1 MNDLQRAARL
11 VVATHFRYSG
21 HIPHIWDCACQ
32 RGPEED
38 CDCGA
43 DDFNSALTILKDLFK
58 ASGDLPA
65 LTGAEVKAEIN
76 DLNTQL
82 QKGA

>member
-32 RGPEED
+32 RGSDED

-43 DDFNSALTILKDLFK
+43 DDFNEALTILKDTIK
-58 ASGDLPA
+58 ALRDLPA
-65 LTGAEVKAEIN
+65 LTGDEVKTEIN
-76 DLNTQL
+76 ALLNHL
-82 QKGA
+82 QKGD